1 MNIANRIT
9 YFRTAKNYS
18 VNKLA
23 NLCGISQSY
32 LRDIELGKKNPTVEI
47 LSLICN
53 TLDVSLQDFFAE
65 NEADTL
71 ANSPLMQRIYKLTP
85 SQKNALMN
93 FLDAMSDN
101 LQSYPDVLSRI
112 KYCKTKKWKP
122 YIFKVSTYHSELLT
136 GIGILDALTAQ

>member
-1 MNIANRIT
+1 MNVGKRIT
-9 YFRTAKNYS
+9 FFRTAKNYS

-101 LQSYPDVLSRI
+101 L
-112 KYCKTKKWKP
+112 
-122 YIFKVSTYHSELLT
+122 
-136 GIGILDALTAQ
+136 